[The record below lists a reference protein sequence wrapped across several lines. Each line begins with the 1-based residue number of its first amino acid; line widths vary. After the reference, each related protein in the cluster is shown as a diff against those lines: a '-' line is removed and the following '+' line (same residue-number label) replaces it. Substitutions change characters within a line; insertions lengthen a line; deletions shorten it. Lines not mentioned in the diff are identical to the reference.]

1 MKLVKY
7 LLVIIWMIL
16 IFYFSNQPANNS
28 SMQSKGVIIKSIT
41 AVTKI
46 VNKNI
51 SEKELEKIIYIVEK
65 PVRKSAHIFLYFVL
79 AILVTW
85 LLKSYNL
92 EYNQMF
98 LYSIM
103 ICILYS
109 FSDEIHQ
116 LFISGRNGSIIDV
129 FIDNLGSYLGVFIIN
144 KRIKST

>member
-1 MKLVKY
+1 
-7 LLVIIWMIL
+7 
-16 IFYFSNQPANNS
+16 
-28 SMQSKGVIIKSIT
+28 MQSKGVIIKSIT

>member
-28 SMQSKGVIIKSIT
+28 SIQSKGVIIKSIT

-51 SEKELEKIIYIVEK
+51 SEKELEKIIYITEK

-92 EYNQMF
+92 EYNQIF

-116 LFISGRNGSIIDV
+116 LFISGRSGSIIDV

>member
-51 SEKELEKIIYIVEK
+51 SEKELEKIIYITEK
-65 PVRKSAHIFLYFVL
+65 PVRKLAHIFLYFVL

-92 EYNQMF
+92 EYNQIF

-116 LFISGRNGSIIDV
+116 LFISGRSGSIIDV

>member
-1 MKLVKY
+1 
-7 LLVIIWMIL
+7 MIL

-28 SMQSKGVIIKSIT
+28 SIQSKGVIIKSIT

-51 SEKELEKIIYIVEK
+51 SEKELEKIIYITEK
-65 PVRKSAHIFLYFVL
+65 PVRKLAHIFLYFVL

>member
-28 SMQSKGVIIKSIT
+28 SIQSKGVIIKSIT

-51 SEKELEKIIYIVEK
+51 SEKELEKIIYITEK
-65 PVRKSAHIFLYFVL
+65 PVRKLAHIFLYFVL

-92 EYNQMF
+92 EYNQIF

-116 LFISGRNGSIIDV
+116 LFISGRSGSIIDV

>member
-28 SMQSKGVIIKSIT
+28 SNQSKGVIIKSIT

-51 SEKELEKIIYIVEK
+51 SEKELEKIIYITEK
-65 PVRKSAHIFLYFVL
+65 PVRKLAHIFLYFVL

-92 EYNQMF
+92 EYNQIF

-116 LFISGRNGSIIDV
+116 LFISGRSGSIIDV

>member
-28 SMQSKGVIIKSIT
+28 SIQSKGVIIKSIT

-65 PVRKSAHIFLYFVL
+65 PVRKLAHIFLYFVL

-116 LFISGRNGSIIDV
+116 LFISGRSGSIIDV

>member
-1 MKLVKY
+1 
-7 LLVIIWMIL
+7 MIL

-51 SEKELEKIIYIVEK
+51 SEKELEKIIYITEK
-65 PVRKSAHIFLYFVL
+65 PVRKLAHIFLYFVL

-92 EYNQMF
+92 EYNQIF

-116 LFISGRNGSIIDV
+116 LFISGRSGSIIDV